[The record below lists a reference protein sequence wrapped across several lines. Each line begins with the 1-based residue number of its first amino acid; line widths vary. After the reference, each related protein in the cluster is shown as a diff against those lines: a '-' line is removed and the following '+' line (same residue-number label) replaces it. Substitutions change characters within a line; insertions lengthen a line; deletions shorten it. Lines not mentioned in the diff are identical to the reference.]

1 MVIHHDKMAYGKI
14 KPLQDDLD
22 QTCLAAMVKQLSA
35 EEEKPEDERSAVSTA
50 EGQNVGKKT

>member
-22 QTCLAAMVKQLSA
+22 QTRLAAMVKQLSA
-35 EEEKPEDERSAVSTA
+35 EEEKAEDERSAVSTA